1 MTSYLLLPVNPIS
14 RCVISGQMSHHVSWD
29 EFSVYLFWHV
39 THNVD
44 SVEKLVILYHGPPIP
59 IELDIVENYPHLHAA
74 FRFHRRWLYRGINE
88 LYLAPQVDFVIRF
101 RRRHRPQFHVIRNRR
116 DVPRTNFHCYPSD
129 CYVLDV
135 VCGSSRSPPTL
146 RDLCYNRLA
155 RWRVYQILYPEV
167 PSTVCERAWRR
178 ARSIY

>member
-1 MTSYLLLPVNPIS
+1 MMSYLLLLVNHIS
-14 RCVISGQMSHHVSWD
+14 SYVISGQMSHHISWD
-29 EFSVYLFWHV
+29 EFNVYLQWHV
-39 THNVD
+39 TYNVD
-44 SVEKLVILYHGPPIP
+44 SVEKVVILYNGESIP

-74 FRFHRRWLYRGINE
+74 FRHHRRWLHRGINE
-88 LYLAPQVDFVIRF
+88 LYLAPQVDFTIRF
-101 RRRHRPQFHVIRNRR
+101 RRRHRPQFYVVRNRR
-116 DVPRTNFHCYPSD
+116 DVPRTNFHCYSSD

-146 RDLCYNRLA
+146 RDLCYNQLA